1 MLFEVKGRLQSSGER
16 EKRNAPFLCSMENVF
31 FHRKFS
37 LFFKEETKKTS
48 THVFALLPAP
58 LCGSCCS
65 WRCGL
70 DALYSRARRSEAKSD
85 NQSPE
90 REGGEVDDDDD
101 DESHVVVVAVVEL
114 FDLFR
119 TRRPFHPRGLLL
131 QPGRFAPDPPLRRQV
146 QPLQRRRRR
155 GAALDR
161 KGDAAQLRFAA
172 LQSPAGRAL
181 LVAAAKRSPDDISS
195 VVFVESPDTAFIR
208 SEAVVRAAKAIGA
221 PPALLAAALAGP
233 LPLKARDSAYAA
245 VADNR
250 YSLFGKSDE
259 ERWTREGEE
268 EGRFLV

>member
-1 MLFEVKGRLQSSGER
+1 MAKREEKCAPSFARWKMFFSIENFHFFSKKKQKKLAPMSLRCFQRLSVGLAAR
-16 EKRNAPFLCSMENVF
+16 GDAA
-31 FHRKFS
+31 
-37 LFFKEETKKTS
+37 S
-48 THVFALLPAP
+48 T
-58 LCGSCCS
+58 
-65 WRCGL
+65 
-70 DALYSRARRSEAKSD
+70 RST
-85 NQSPE
+85 P
-90 REGGEVDDDDD
+90 VP
-101 DESHVVVVAVVEL
+101 VA
-114 FDLFR
+114 
-119 TRRPFHPRGLLL
+119 
-131 QPGRFAPDPPLRRQV
+131 LRRRATIRAPSAREERSMTTTTMRATSSSS
-146 QPLQRRRRR
+146 PLSSSSTSSEQEDPSTLAASFFNQGDSRPILLYDAKCNLCNGGVDVAR
-155 GAALDR
+155 ALDR

-233 LPLKARDSAYAA
+233 LPLKARDSAYDA